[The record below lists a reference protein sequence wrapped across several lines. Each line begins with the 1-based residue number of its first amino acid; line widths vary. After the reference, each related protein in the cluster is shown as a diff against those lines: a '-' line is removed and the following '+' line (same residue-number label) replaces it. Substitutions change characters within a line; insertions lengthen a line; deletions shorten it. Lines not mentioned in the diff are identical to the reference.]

1 MRASIRDPDPVIF
14 LENEIMYG
22 IEAEV
27 SDDELNSDFILPIG
41 KAKIERIGK
50 DVTITAHAKMVG
62 FCLQAADIL
71 KK

>member
-41 KAKIERIGK
+41 KAKIERIGT
-50 DVTITAHAKMVG
+50 DVTMTAHSKMVG
-62 FCLQAADIL
+62 FCL
-71 KK
+71 